1 MDAENLAF
9 YHSCDAQVIKDL
21 CAVLPRVRISIL
33 PDRLI
38 IEPIDSCGLSALM
51 VPSQQGNVSR
61 ILQFEAKEELES
73 LHRVVTSINEVSHK
87 DVASVRDVSTHFE
100 ELQEV
105 LELPMDVPT
114 YFHWSLY
121 WLDVAFLHQELF
133 DLLTKHSKLSLR

>member
-114 YFHWSLY
+114 YFHW
-121 WLDVAFLHQELF
+121 
-133 DLLTKHSKLSLR
+133 